1 MPDVTVWLIGAYAVF
16 LLAVAWG
23 IDLLGKRSAE
33 RSASWRTG
41 NFVYHSDNDA
51 WKCHEDKW
59 LWPASFDP
67 DKRVIRY
74 VGQHEICGRCPVKD
88 ACSPTPGP
96 RELTR
101 QLDPWPFSEAGR
113 FQRGIALA
121 VAVVAVALPAGALV
135 GSHGPLDAVVL
146 GTVIAVVLGAGVWP
160 LARHLWRSPANFP
173 EHLQREGMAETAA
186 GHAAV
191 VPLDA
196 VGRLG
201 RAGGVPDTA
210 RAAPALTDRHA
221 TRWASDRR
229 RLPGED

>member
-1 MPDVTVWLIGAYAVF
+1 MPDPTVWLICGYAAF
-16 LLAVAWG
+16 LLAAAWG
-23 IDLLGKRSAE
+23 IDVLGRRSAE

-41 NFVYHSDNDA
+41 NFVYHPDNDA

-88 ACSPTPGP
+88 ACSPSPGP

-121 VAVVAVALPAGALV
+121 VAVVGVVLPAGALV

-146 GTVIAVVLGAGVWP
+146 GTTIAVLLGAGVWP

-173 EHLQREGMAETAA
+173 EHLEREGMAETAA
-186 GHAAV
+186 ARPAA
-191 VPLDA
+191 LDPA
-196 VGRLG
+196 ASAAHPG
-201 RAGGVPDTA
+201 APDLTA
-210 RAAPALTDRHA
+210 AAAAARALTDRYA
-221 TRWASDRR
+221 TRWAGDRR
-229 RLPGED
+229 RVAGED